1 MNSKPKGKRFPTRML
16 WMLALAMFALVC
28 GGSVHRINPGGP
40 FFSMS
45 GDVLPT
51 MAAIVVIL
59 AGITI
64 FRTGNFLAI
73 ALSCIL
79 ILVACFAITDVV
91 TGVLQFWFHPS
102 ARGTL
107 LGS

>member
-1 MNSKPKGKRFPTRML
+1 MNSKPEGKRFPTRIM
-16 WMLALAMFALVC
+16 WMLALAMFALTC
-28 GGSVHRINPGGP
+28 GGGVQRINPGGP
-40 FFSMS
+40 FFSMG

-73 ALSCIL
+73 AVSCICL
-79 ILVACFAITDVV
+79 
-91 TGVLQFWFHPS
+91 
-102 ARGTL
+102 
-107 LGS
+107 